1 MASRRRRNQKR
12 QTSRAGAIAILVIV
26 LSIGLIVANQT
37 GPLKKRVEQLK
48 KTQAIKQEQ
57 LDEEKE
63 RSIDLEQERI
73 YVKTMQYVEKKARE
87 MGLVYPDEIVIRP
100 K

>member
-1 MASRRRRNQKR
+1 MPKRKKRNQKK
-12 QTSRAGAIAILVIV
+12 QSSRSGAVAILVIV
-26 LSIGLIVANQT
+26 LAIGLFMASQT

-48 KTQAIKQEQ
+48 KTEALKQEQ

-73 YVKTMQYVEKKARE
+73 YVKTMQYVEEKARE

-100 K
+100 R